1 MDNHSGVL
9 VYGEISDGKLASVTL
24 ELLGI
29 GRKLADTLGR
39 QLSMVLIAKN
49 AGEYGQEAIFHGADR
64 VYAVEDAPAEGYEGA
79 SYTAVLEKLC
89 QETVQPAVVLLG
101 QTLRG
106 RDLAPRLAF
115 RLDTG
120 LVMDCVWLE
129 IDAESKGLMA
139 KRPVAGG
146 NVLATYSVNSDGPQL
161 ATVRKKAMDP
171 LERDEG
177 RQGEILQVP
186 AGIEESAVKA
196 RLIERVKEESAGPDL
211 ETADIVVSGG
221 RGIDNPE
228 DFESYIAQ
236 GLAKVLGA
244 AVGGTR
250 AAVDFGLISEQHQ
263 VGLTGKIVGPNLYFA
278 VALSGATQHI
288 TGCSGSKHIVAI
300 NRDENAQIFN
310 FATFGIVG
318 DYKKVLPPLIE
329 KLNEVMSG

>member
-1 MDNHSGVL
+1 MNQYSGVL
-9 VYGEISDGKLASVTL
+9 VYGEREEDKLASITL

-29 GRKLADTLGR
+29 GRKLADALG
-39 QLSMVLIAKN
+39 QPLSMVLIDKK
-49 AGEYGQEAIFHGADR
+49 AGEHGQEAIYHGADR
-64 VYAVEDAPAEGYEGA
+64 VYAIEDAPTEGYEGA
-79 SYTAVLEKLC
+79 SYTAILEKLC
-89 QETVQPAVVLLG
+89 QKTAMPSIFLLG

-120 LVMDCVWLE
+120 LVMDCVRLG
-129 IDAESKGLMA
+129 IDAESGLLKA

-146 NVLATYSVNSDGPQL
+146 NVLATYTVTSHGPQL

-171 LERDEG
+171 LERDES
-177 RQGEILQVP
+177 RQGEILTVP
-186 AGIEESAVKA
+186 AGIEPSAAKA
-196 RLIERVKEESAGPDL
+196 RLINRVKEASAGPDL
-211 ETADIVVSGG
+211 ETADIIVSGG
-221 RGIDNPE
+221 RGIDSPE
-228 DFESYIAQ
+228 DFEAYITH
-236 GLAKVLGA
+236 GLAEVLGA

-310 FATFGIVG
+310 FSSFGIVG

-329 KLNEVMSG
+329 KLKEVMSG

>member
-1 MDNHSGVL
+1 MDNNSGVL
-9 VYGEISDGKLASVTL
+9 IYGEIDEGKLASITL

-29 GRKLADTLGR
+29 GRQLADAFGR
-39 QLSMVLIAKN
+39 QLDIVIIDKN
-49 AGEYGQEAIFHGADR
+49 GSKYGLEAVAQGADR
-64 VYAVEDAPAEGYEGA
+64 VYVIEDAPSEGYEGA
-79 SYTAVLEKLC
+79 SYTAILEKLC
-89 QETVQPAVVLLG
+89 SETVQPSVILFG

-120 LVMDCVWLE
+120 LVMDCIWLE
-129 IDAESKGLMA
+129 MNAQSKRLTA

-161 ATVRKKAMDP
+161 ATVRKKAMAP
-171 LERDEG
+171 LERDES

-186 AGIEESAVKA
+186 AGAEESAIKA
-196 RLIERVKEESAGPDL
+196 RLIERIKEESEGPDL
-211 ETADIVVSGG
+211 ETADIIVSGG
-221 RGIDNPE
+221 RGIDSPE
-228 DFESYIAQ
+228 DFESYITQ

-263 VGLTGKIVGPNLYFA
+263 VGLTGKIVGPNLYLA

-310 FATFGIVG
+310 FAEFGIVG
-318 DYKKVLPPLIE
+318 DYKKVLPPLVE
-329 KLNEVMSG
+329 KLKEVMSG